1 MTAMAPLVV
10 HVGYP
15 KTATTTFQ
23 RHVFPQHPDL
33 EYLGKFIPSFGY
45 VDARMHE
52 LINGIF
58 QCGVGSFRQTDELRL
73 LVERIR
79 KQTARRCVVI
89 SSESFVHP
97 MAVDIALVAER
108 LRNSVGSSKVLITIR
123 EQIASILSFYWMHG
137 RFGEYLTIGP
147 KDQHTR
153 IRYPIPFLDWLALQ
167 KTADERNYVATLDYA
182 SVIDR
187 YSEVFGHDN
196 VCILLYEKLATDPGG
211 YAEALGR
218 FLDADVSIL
227 MGLMHGRHEFASQGR
242 QQPWHGSKSAD
253 LACVGAQR
261 GPFAAWGRLL
271 GSLGGGSLLAPARK
285 REASIVE
292 LHERYRSG
300 NARLQQRL
308 CLPLAEFGYSV

>member
-23 RHVFPQHPDL
+23 RHVFPHHPDL
-33 EYLGKFIPSFGY
+33 EYLGKLIPSFGY
-45 VDARMHE
+45 VDGRMNE
-52 LINGIF
+52 LINNIF
-58 QCGVGSFRQTDELRL
+58 QRSSSSFRQTDELRL
-73 LVERIR
+73 LVEGVR
-79 KQTARRCVVI
+79 KKTKRKCVVI

-97 MAVDIALVAER
+97 MAVDIALVAKR
-108 LRNSVGSSKVLITIR
+108 LRESVGSSKVLITIR

-167 KTADERNYVATLDYA
+167 KTADDRNYLATLEYA
-182 SVIDR
+182 SVVDH
-187 YSEVFGHDN
+187 YSEVFGHDK

-211 YAEALGR
+211 YAGALGR

-227 MGLMHGRHEFASQGR
+227 MCLMHGRHEFPSQGR
-242 QQPWHGSKSAD
+242 QHPWHRSKSAD
-253 LACVGAQR
+253 LACVGAQL
-261 GPFAAWGRLL
+261 GPFAVWRRLL
-271 GSLGGGSLLAPARK
+271 GFLGASSSLAPARK
-285 REASIVE
+285 LEASIAE
-292 LHERYRSG
+292 LRERYSVG
-300 NARLQQRL
+300 NGRLQERL

>member
-33 EYLGKFIPSFGY
+33 EYLGKFIPSFGF
-45 VDARMHE
+45 VNGRMHE
-52 LINGIF
+52 LINNIF
-58 QCGVGSFRQTDELRL
+58 QCGATTFRQTDELRL
-73 LVERIR
+73 MVEGVR
-79 KQTARRCVVI
+79 KQTARKSVVI

-108 LRNSVGSSKVLITIR
+108 LRKSVGSSKVLITIR

-147 KDQHTR
+147 KDQHMR
-153 IRYPIPFLDWLALQ
+153 IRYPIPLLDWLALQ

-182 SVIDR
+182 SVVDR

-211 YAEALGR
+211 YAETLGR

-227 MGLMHGRHEFASQGR
+227 MDLMHGRHEFPSQGR
-242 QQPWHGSKSAD
+242 QQPWHAGKSAD

-271 GSLGGGSLLAPARK
+271 GSLGGGSSLAPARK
-285 REASIVE
+285 LEASIVE
-292 LHERYRSG
+292 LRERYRAG

>member
-227 MGLMHGRHEFASQGR
+227 MGLMHGRHEFPSQGR

-261 GPFAAWGRLL
+261 APFAAWGRLL

-285 REASIVE
+285 REASIAE